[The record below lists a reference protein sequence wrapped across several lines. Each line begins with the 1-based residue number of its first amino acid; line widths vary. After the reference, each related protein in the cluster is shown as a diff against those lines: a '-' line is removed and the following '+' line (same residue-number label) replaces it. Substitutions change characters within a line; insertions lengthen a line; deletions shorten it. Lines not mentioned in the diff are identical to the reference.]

1 VRAKLRSCADKQ
13 LGTDVVRV
21 ADMSSK
27 QQDLTVWHVKVEISD
42 NQTVTYLMGILRDH
56 GSVAQIGFVPDGKVQ
71 MAPGAFIA
79 LAHRALDRLPTLA
92 PAS

>member
-1 VRAKLRSCADKQ
+1 
-13 LGTDVVRV
+13 
-21 ADMSSK
+21 
-27 QQDLTVWHVKVEISD
+27 
-42 NQTVTYLMGILRDH
+42 MGILRDH